1 MKLIDKIYKTTTFLC
16 ALVLFGA
23 CDNDKWAEVELDS
36 TPVYELTYLKNV
48 ETGKTGEV
56 SKFSVYR
63 ELFDLIAWKNDYQ
76 TLRMNKIEF
85 FAESSEAP
93 SELPEW
99 LKINSDTEKYLSF
112 SFNEVYTEKEEVIN
126 PETGDKEEQEVT
138 KKRMFMFEGKKEN
151 NSSGGYGHLT
161 VTENDGT
168 EVEYEVVLNDVLK
181 PADF

>member
-1 MKLIDKIYKTTTFLC
+1 MKLIDKIYKTITFLC

-76 TLRMNKIEF
+76 TLRMNKIE
-85 FAESSEAP
+85 SHSL
-93 SELPEW
+93 SMKSI
-99 LKINSDTEKYLSF
+99 LKRKKLSIL
-112 SFNEVYTEKEEVIN
+112 KQAI
-126 PETGDKEEQEVT
+126 
-138 KKRMFMFEGKKEN
+138 KKNRK
-151 NSSGGYGHLT
+151 
-161 VTENDGT
+161 
-168 EVEYEVVLNDVLK
+168 
-181 PADF
+181 

>member
-1 MKLIDKIYKTTTFLC
+1 MKLIDKIYKTITFLC

-85 FAESSEAP
+85 LP
-93 SELPEW
+93 SRLRLLRNCP
-99 LKINSDTEKYLSF
+99 
-112 SFNEVYTEKEEVIN
+112 
-126 PETGDKEEQEVT
+126 
-138 KKRMFMFEGKKEN
+138 
-151 NSSGGYGHLT
+151 SG
-161 VTENDGT
+161 
-168 EVEYEVVLNDVLK
+168 
-181 PADF
+181 

>member
-1 MKLIDKIYKTTTFLC
+1 MKLIDKIYKTITFLC

-151 NSSGGYGHLT
+151 NSSGGFGHLFF
-161 VTENDGT
+161 
-168 EVEYEVVLNDVLK
+168 Y
-181 PADF
+181 